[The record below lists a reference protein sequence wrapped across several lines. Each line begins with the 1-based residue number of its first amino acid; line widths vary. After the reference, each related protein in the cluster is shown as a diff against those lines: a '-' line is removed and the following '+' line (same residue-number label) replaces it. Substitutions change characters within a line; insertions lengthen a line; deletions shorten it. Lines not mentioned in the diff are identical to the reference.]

1 MPKLIVV
8 DGSNIATEGRTEPS
22 LAQLHDAV
30 MALMEEYKGAKVSV
44 IVDATFG
51 HRISK
56 KERAEFE
63 QAIANNELVAPPAG
77 AVGRGDAFILAI
89 ADKSGASIFS
99 NDSFQEFHGK
109 YKWLF
114 DEGRLIGG
122 KAVPHVGWVFV
133 ERLPVRGPTS
143 RRSVKSGSVVPKEL
157 PKPSPEASK
166 PMPVPKTPPPGAR
179 KPAARAT
186 RTTEPTRS
194 SSMANE
200 VMPYLSFVE
209 KHPIGTKVKAVV
221 ESYAANG
228 ITVKVGDIS
237 GYVSLRNMS
246 TPPPRSARDMFKLGE
261 TVALM
266 ISGYTPSRRSVDLGM
281 PDVVTESL
289 KNAAQKSSA
298 TQGNGR
304 KASSKKAGAKKAAAV
319 SAKKPTPKAIAAKP
333 PLKALS
339 GKPAPKAIAAK
350 SVTTRATSPK
360 PSATKTSGAKVVA
373 KKASAAAVVKKAAAP
388 TKKAAVKKTAVKKSA
403 VKKSTPAKKTA
414 PKK

>member
-89 ADKSGASIFS
+89 ADKSGASVFS

-157 PKPSPEASK
+157 PKASPEASK
-166 PMPVPKTPPPGAR
+166 PMPVPKSPPPGAR
-179 KPAARAT
+179 KAAARPA
-186 RTTEPTRS
+186 RTAEPTRT

-221 ESYAANG
+221 ESYGANG
-228 ITVKVGDIS
+228 ITVKVGEIS

-246 TPPPRSARDMFKLGE
+246 TPPPRSARDMFKIGE

-266 ISGYTPSRRSVDLGM
+266 ISGYTPSRRSVDLGV
-281 PDVVTESL
+281 PDVVAESL
-289 KNAAQKSSA
+289 KNAAQKPSASKSSA
-298 TQGNGR
+298 N
-304 KASSKKAGAKKAAAV
+304 KATSKKTGAKKAAAAP
-319 SAKKPTPKAIAAKP
+319 AKKSVPKAIAAKP

-350 SVTTRATSPK
+350 SVASKPASTKSSTTK
-360 PSATKTSGAKVVA
+360 PVAKKSGSASAVKKVAAPAKKVVA
-373 KKASAAAVVKKAAAP
+373 KKAAAKKAP
-388 TKKAAVKKTAVKKSA
+388 
-403 VKKSTPAKKTA
+403 VKKSTPAKKSA
-414 PKK
+414 AKK

>member
-157 PKPSPEASK
+157 PKASPEASK
-166 PMPVPKTPPPGAR
+166 PMPIPKAPPPSLR
-179 KPAARAT
+179 KPAT
-186 RTTEPTRS
+186 RVGRTAEPTRT

-221 ESYAANG
+221 ESYGANG
-228 ITVKVGDIS
+228 ITVKVGEIS

-246 TPPPRSARDMFKLGE
+246 TPPPRSARDMFKIGE

-266 ISGYTPSRRSVDLGM
+266 ISGYTPSRRSVDLGV
-281 PDVVTESL
+281 PDVVAESL
-289 KNAAQKSSA
+289 KSAAQKSSA
-298 TQGNGR
+298 AKTATT
-304 KASSKKAGAKKAAAV
+304 KTSTKKAAAKKATTAP
-319 SAKKPTPKAIAAKP
+319 AKKSTPKAIAAKP

-350 SVTTRATSPK
+350 SVTTKTVAPK
-360 PSATKTSGAKVVA
+360 PATTKASTAKVVA
-373 KKASAAAVVKKAAAP
+373 KKSSSSTAVKKAAVPAKKVVAKKAATKKAP
-388 TKKAAVKKTAVKKSA
+388 TKKQ
-403 VKKSTPAKKTA
+403 TPAKKGAT
-414 PKK
+414 KK

>member
-8 DGSNIATEGRTEPS
+8 DGSNIATEGRSEPS

-56 KERAEFE
+56 KERAEFDK
-63 QAIANNELVAPPAG
+63 AIANNELVAPPAG

-114 DEGRLIGG
+114 DDGRLIGG

-143 RRSVKSGSVVPKEL
+143 RRSVKSGTVVSKEL
-157 PKPSPEASK
+157 PKSSPEASK
-166 PMPVPKTPPPGAR
+166 PMPVPKSPPPGAR
-179 KPAARAT
+179 KSARPAARANT
-186 RTTEPTRS
+186 PAPAPTKTTA
-194 SSMANE
+194 MAND

-209 KHPIGTKVKAVV
+209 KHPVGTKVKAVV
-221 ESYAANG
+221 DTYAANG
-228 ITVKVGDIS
+228 ITVKIGDIS
-237 GYVSLRNMS
+237 GYVSLRNMA
-246 TPPPRSARDMFKLGE
+246 TPPPRSARDLFKLGD

-266 ISGYTPSRRSVDLGM
+266 VSGYTPSRRSVDLGV
-281 PDVVTESL
+281 PEVVSANL
-289 KNAAQKSSA
+289 K
-298 TQGNGR
+298 TVD
-304 KASSKKAGAKKAAAV
+304 KKAPAAKTAKKAAPTKAV
-319 SAKKPTPKAIAAKP
+319 AKKSVSKAVAKP
-333 PLKALS
+333 ASKAVVV
-339 GKPAPKAIAAK
+339 KA
-350 SVTTRATSPK
+350 TP
-360 PSATKTSGAKVVA
+360 TKAVA
-373 KKASAAAVVKKAAAP
+373 KKAVASKAVAKKATSAKAVAKKAVAKKAAP
-388 TKKAAVKKTAVKKSA
+388 TKSV
-403 VKKSTPAKKTA
+403 AKKTTA
-414 PKK
+414 AKKPASKK

>member
-63 QAIANNELVAPPAG
+63 QAVANNELVAPPAG

-114 DEGRLIGG
+114 DDGRLIGG

-143 RRSVKSGSVVPKEL
+143 RRSVKSGTVVPKEL
-157 PKPSPEASK
+157 PKASPEASK
-166 PMPVPKTPPPGAR
+166 PMPVPKGPPPGAR
-179 KPAARAT
+179 KPAAKTNRPSEPA
-186 RTTEPTRS
+186 RTT
-194 SSMANE
+194 SMANE

-246 TPPPRSARDMFKLGE
+246 TPPPRSARDMFTLGE

-266 ISGYTPSRRSVDLGM
+266 VSGYTPSRRSVDLGM
-281 PDVVTESL
+281 PDVVAESL
-289 KNAAQKSSA
+289 KNSAGKSAANKTA
-298 TQGNGR
+298 G
-304 KASSKKAGAKKAAAV
+304 KKTAAKKLTAKKA
-319 SAKKPTPKAIAAKP
+319 TPKAIAAKAP
-333 PLKALS
+333 MKALT
-339 GKPAPKAIAAK
+339 GKPAPKALSAK
-350 SVTTRATSPK
+350 SAPSK
-360 PSATKTSGAKVVA
+360 SSATKAAAQKVPSAVAAVKKAAPAKKTAVKKVAPAKKTAAKKVVAKKVVA
-373 KKASAAAVVKKAAAP
+373 KKAA
-388 TKKAAVKKTAVKKSA
+388 T
-403 VKKSTPAKKTA
+403 KKTA
-414 PKK
+414 PAKKSTAKKP

>member
-8 DGSNIATEGRTEPS
+8 DGSNIATEGRSEPS

-56 KERAEFE
+56 KERAEFDK
-63 QAIANNELVAPPAG
+63 AIANNELVAPPAG

-114 DEGRLIGG
+114 DDGRLIGG

-143 RRSVKSGSVVPKEL
+143 RRSVKSGTVVPKEL
-157 PKPSPEASK
+157 PKASPEASK
-166 PMPVPKTPPPGAR
+166 PMPVPKSPPPGAR
-179 KPAARAT
+179 KSARPAARANT
-186 RTTEPTRS
+186 PAPAPTKTTA
-194 SSMANE
+194 MAND

-209 KHPIGTKVKAVV
+209 KHPVGTKVKAVV
-221 ESYAANG
+221 DTYAANG
-228 ITVKVGDIS
+228 ITVKIGDIS
-237 GYVSLRNMS
+237 GYVSLRNMA
-246 TPPPRSARDMFKLGE
+246 TPPPRSARDLFKLGD

-266 ISGYTPSRRSVDLGM
+266 VSGYTPSRRSVDLGV
-281 PDVVTESL
+281 PEVVSTNL
-289 KNAAQKSSA
+289 K
-298 TQGNGR
+298 TVE
-304 KASSKKAGAKKAAAV
+304 KKAPAAKTAKKATPAKSTVKKTVSKAV
-319 SAKKPTPKAIAAKP
+319 AKP
-333 PLKALS
+333 ASKAVVV
-339 GKPAPKAIAAK
+339 KA
-350 SVTTRATSPK
+350 TP
-360 PSATKTSGAKVVA
+360 TKAVA
-373 KKASAAAVVKKAAAP
+373 KKAVATKAVAKKATP
-388 TKKAAVKKTAVKKSA
+388 TKAVAKKAAVKKAAPAKS
-403 VKKSTPAKKTA
+403 VAKKTTA
-414 PKK
+414 AKKPATKK

>member
-1 MPKLIVV
+1 MSKLIVV
-8 DGSNIATEGRTEPS
+8 DGSNIATEGRSEPS

-56 KERAEFE
+56 KERAEFDK
-63 QAIANNELVAPPAG
+63 AIANNELVAPPAG

-114 DEGRLIGG
+114 DDGRLIGG

-143 RRSVKSGSVVPKEL
+143 RRSVKSGTVVPKEL
-157 PKPSPEASK
+157 PKASPEASK
-166 PMPVPKTPPPGAR
+166 PMPVPKSPPPGAR
-179 KPAARAT
+179 KSAKPAARANT
-186 RTTEPTRS
+186 PAPAPAKPTA
-194 SSMANE
+194 MAND

-209 KHPIGTKVKAVV
+209 KHPIGTKVKAIVD
-221 ESYAANG
+221 SYAANG

-237 GYVSLRNMS
+237 GYVSLRNMA
-246 TPPPRSARDMFKLGE
+246 TPPPRSARDLFKLGD

-266 ISGYTPSRRSVDLGM
+266 ISGYTPSRRSVDLGV
-281 PDVVTESL
+281 PEVVAATL
-289 KNAAQKSSA
+289 KTAPKSAPEKSS
-298 TQGNGR
+298 
-304 KASSKKAGAKKAAAV
+304 SK
-319 SAKKPTPKAIAAKP
+319 SAKKSAPAKKETPTKA
-333 PLKALS
+333 
-339 GKPAPKAIAAK
+339 
-350 SVTTRATSPK
+350 
-360 PSATKTSGAKVVA
+360 VA
-373 KKASAAAVVKKAAAP
+373 KKATPSKAVAVKAVPSKAVAKKATPSKAVVKKAAPVKAVAKKAAP
-388 TKKAAVKKTAVKKSA
+388 TKAVAKKAAPAKKA
-403 VKKSTPAKKTA
+403 TPAKKA
-414 PKK
+414 AKKKQ